1 MSSNKSVKLEKG
13 QYLFKEG
20 DNSSSM
26 FLIKSGRLAVSRKN
40 FNSED
45 EVILGEKVVGELIG
59 EMAFFDNR
67 PRSANVKALTLS
79 EVIELPFSALQAQF
93 ETCPAWLKVMTKTI
107 NAQLRD
113 ANTRI
118 KNLENIMSDTKD
130 KLMPQTLVRV
140 AAVVDA
146 LCHQGEE
153 DADGNRVFPYKEAH
167 NLLVTVFHQNK
178 QKVNKALKALKELNL
193 LDIVDGGD
201 KGQMV
206 VVSDQ
211 ETVRG
216 FMLWYNENLAKDAGD
231 QITIEEKELPVL
243 NVLAYYGQEDVAT
256 DLGNGI
262 VKIHV
267 DHMQKNAKSDLHIN
281 FSPTSIESL
290 IKKKIVR
297 EKQADDK
304 GVWISFDLDE
314 LIRIFN
320 YWTLIH
326 AFNSSSNEE

>member
-1 MSSNKSVKLEKG
+1 MSANKSIKLDKG

-20 DNSSSM
+20 DTSSSM

-45 EVILGEKVVGELIG
+45 EVVLSEKVVGELIG

-67 PRSANVKALTLS
+67 PRSANVKAMTLA

-93 ETCPAWLKVMTKTI
+93 DGCPAWLKVMTKTI

-140 AAVVDA
+140 AAIIDA
-146 LCHQGEE
+146 LWHQGEE
-153 DADGNRVFPYKEAH
+153 NAEGNRAFSYKEVH
-167 NLLVTVFHQNK
+167 NILITVFHQNK
-178 QKVNKALKALKELNL
+178 QKVNKALKALMELNL
-193 LDIVDGGD
+193 LDIVDAGEL
-201 KGQMV
+201 GQQV
-206 VVSDQ
+206 VVNDH
-211 ETVRG
+211 ETIRG

-243 NVLAYYGQEDVAT
+243 NVLAFYGQEDVAT

-267 DHMQKNAKSDLHIN
+267 DHMQKNAKTDLHIN
-281 FSPTSIESL
+281 FSPTSIEGL
-290 IKKKIVR
+290 IKKKLVR
-297 EKQADDK
+297 EKQADDI
-304 GVWISFDLDE
+304 GVWIAFDLDE

-326 AFNSSSNEE
+326 AFNNSANED